1 MKLRKVVFYI
11 CTVFSL
17 ILFIQGVYFL
27 LFSGEEGNST
37 DFRSKYSPI
46 QIIRKN
52 TYDDSYRKKNSCV
65 NLLLM
70 GLDEEET
77 RADVIIL
84 LNYSHEKGIINV
96 LSIARD
102 TRVKVDGKAMK
113 INALISKGGEKA
125 VIDMVENMVGLNID
139 YYMTLN
145 FKAFRKI
152 VDTLGGVKI
161 DVPFDMDYD
170 DPYQNLH
177 IHLKK
182 GERVLNGREAEGFVR
197 YRKGNEGQGYENG
210 DIGRIE
216 MQHKFISEFIKQKFK
231 MKYLLKADDI
241 FYILKEN
248 MKTNVEIGDLRYFIR
263 DLDNLKVPEIKCY
276 TLPGDSKYIDNQ
288 WYYIYDRKETEGII
302 EDNFFISRDF

>member
-288 WYYIYDRKETEGII
+288 WHYIYDRKETERII

>member
-1 MKLRKVVFYI
+1 
-11 CTVFSL
+11 
-17 ILFIQGVYFL
+17 
-27 LFSGEEGNST
+27 
-37 DFRSKYSPI
+37 
-46 QIIRKN
+46 
-52 TYDDSYRKKNSCV
+52 
-65 NLLLM
+65 
-70 GLDEEET
+70 
-77 RADVIIL
+77 
-84 LNYSHEKGIINV
+84 
-96 LSIARD
+96 
-102 TRVKVDGKAMK
+102 
-113 INALISKGGEKA
+113 
-125 VIDMVENMVGLNID
+125 MVGLNID

-288 WYYIYDRKETEGII
+288 WYYIYDRKETERII

>member
-84 LNYSHEKGIINV
+84 LNYSHENGI
-96 LSIARD
+96 
-102 TRVKVDGKAMK
+102 
-113 INALISKGGEKA
+113 
-125 VIDMVENMVGLNID
+125 
-139 YYMTLN
+139 
-145 FKAFRKI
+145 
-152 VDTLGGVKI
+152 
-161 DVPFDMDYD
+161 
-170 DPYQNLH
+170 
-177 IHLKK
+177 
-182 GERVLNGREAEGFVR
+182 
-197 YRKGNEGQGYENG
+197 QG
-210 DIGRIE
+210 
-216 MQHKFISEFIKQKFK
+216 
-231 MKYLLKADDI
+231 
-241 FYILKEN
+241 
-248 MKTNVEIGDLRYFIR
+248 
-263 DLDNLKVPEIKCY
+263 
-276 TLPGDSKYIDNQ
+276 
-288 WYYIYDRKETEGII
+288 
-302 EDNFFISRDF
+302 

>member
-288 WYYIYDRKETEGII
+288 WYYIYDRKETERII

>member
-1 MKLRKVVFYI
+1 
-11 CTVFSL
+11 
-17 ILFIQGVYFL
+17 
-27 LFSGEEGNST
+27 
-37 DFRSKYSPI
+37 
-46 QIIRKN
+46 
-52 TYDDSYRKKNSCV
+52 
-65 NLLLM
+65 
-70 GLDEEET
+70 
-77 RADVIIL
+77 
-84 LNYSHEKGIINV
+84 
-96 LSIARD
+96 
-102 TRVKVDGKAMK
+102 MK

-288 WYYIYDRKETEGII
+288 WYYIYDRKETERII